1 MKNTVFD
8 STVFNLDCMKVMPVY
23 EDNYFDIAIVD
34 PPYGGILN
42 KKVGHGKLKES
53 LARHGGGDW
62 DYPPEEKY
70 FQELVRKS
78 KNQIIWG
85 GNYFIDKIKKPSSCW
100 IVWNKLNG
108 RSHFADC
115 ELAWTSFTTA
125 TRMHEQ
131 TVQSYMKDRIHP
143 TQKPV
148 ELYEFLIKEYIEDYS
163 NAIMLDTHV
172 GSGSSRIAALN
183 YGVKYIGF
191 EVNKEYYNKQKERFR
206 NYKSQLSLINKG
218 EL

>member
-1 MKNTVFD
+1 MISVVINK
-8 STVFNLDCMKVMPVY
+8 DCMEDMPTY
-23 EDNYFDIAIVD
+23 IDNYFDIAIVD

-62 DYPPEEKY
+62 DYAPDEKY
-70 FQELVRKS
+70 FMELLRIS

-108 RSHFADC
+108 KSHYADC

-131 TVQSYMKDRIHP
+131 SVQSYMKDRIHP

-148 ELYEFLIKEYIEDYS
+148 ELYEFLLNEYIKDYS
-163 NAIMLDTHV
+163 NVIMLDTHV
-172 GSGSSRIAALN
+172 GSGSSRIAAGKFGIN
-183 YGVKYIGF
+183 YTGYEISKT
-191 EVNKEYYNKQKERFR
+191 YYDKQEKRFKD
-206 NYKSQLSLINKG
+206 YESQLNLINKG